1 MVVSNRVAPVKEGG
15 GAIGGLAVAMLDA
28 LKARGGLWFGWSGE
42 VKEPPLGKPELT
54 KSGKLTYAT
63 TALSAQDYAEY
74 YQGYANRTLW
84 PLFHYRI
91 GLTEF
96 SKDFE
101 QGYYR
106 VNHFF
111 ARRLLEMVQDED
123 LIWVHDYHLIPLAA
137 ELRQA
142 GLRNRIGFFLHT
154 PFPAVEVFSALPDH
168 QKLMRA
174 LCAYDVLGFQTEND
188 LRAFHDYIRYEAQG
202 AVFADGRIDAFGRSL
217 HAAVF
222 PIGID
227 ADAFARMA
235 ETAVATKQVE
245 RLKDS
250 LIGRSMLIGV
260 DRLDYSK
267 GLPERFAAYDRLL
280 ESYPDNR
287 GRVTF
292 LQIAPPSR
300 ADVPEYVAIR
310 SQLEQMAGGINGRY
324 AEFDWSPLR
333 YLNKSFSRT
342 ILSGFLRVARLG
354 FVTPLRDGMN
364 LVAKEFVAAQNPD
377 DPGVLI
383 LSRFAGAARELDAAV
398 QVNPFDVGGVS
409 EALQT
414 ALSMSREERIKRWSA
429 CRQVIDRQNIDHWRA
444 QFLAALDR

>member
-1 MVVSNRVAPVKEGG
+1 M
-15 GAIGGLAVAMLDA
+15 GGLGVAMLDA
-28 LKARGGLWFGWSGE
+28 LKERGGLWFGWSGE
-42 VKEPPLGKPELT
+42 VKESPLGKPELT

-63 TALSAQDYAEY
+63 TPLTEQDYAEY
-74 YQGYANRTLW
+74 YKGYANSTLW

-91 GLTEF
+91 GLAEF

-101 QGYYR
+101 SGYYR

-111 ARRLLEMVQDED
+111 ARRLLELIQPDD
-123 LIWVHDYHLIPLAA
+123 LIWIHDYHLIPLAG

-142 GLRNRIGFFLHT
+142 GLTNRIGFFLHT
-154 PFPAVEVFSALPDH
+154 PFPAVEVFNALPDH
-168 QKLMRA
+168 PRLIRA
-174 LCAYDVLGFQTEND
+174 MCDYDVLGFQTEND

-202 AVFADGRIDAFGRSL
+202 AVFADGRIDAFGRTL
-217 HAAVF
+217 HAGVF

-227 ADAFARMA
+227 AGAFAKTA

-245 RLKDS
+245 RLRES

-267 GLPERFAAYDRLL
+267 GLPDRFAAYDRLL

-310 SQLEQMAGGINGRY
+310 SELEQLAGAINGRY

-354 FVTPLRDGMN
+354 FITPLRDGMN
-364 LVAKEFVAAQNPD
+364 LVAKEFVAAQNPE
-377 DPGVLI
+377 DPGVLV

-398 QVNPFDVGGVS
+398 QVNPFDVGATA

-414 ALSMSREERIKRWSA
+414 ALAMSIEERKERWEA
-429 CRQVIDRQNIDHWRA
+429 CWQVIDRQNIDVWRA